1 LEAIDELIRKDNEQI
16 MLRIAL
22 LQINAK
28 QARNEL
34 LSGAFQEL
42 INREDRDQRIRYI
55 SQFIPLINDL
65 VLFPDDELLK
75 KLRTYGFSNTVIK
88 WFTPLTD
95 ILSELDKLRN
105 LDGVFFVLQGFLFA
119 SLTHLQLKIRN
130 EIIESFDLHVK
141 HGKNEESNILHK
153 MTDNFIRK
161 LAYNE
166 KNNLTPKL
174 NQAEKVLFDII
185 KETEYITNREFD
197 FRSFMRDASM
207 GEFEGGEDFF
217 LTFKVFDTSKNKV
230 YAALFDLV
238 KLTYKDKEMMTQEE
252 FENQEELSYNGSYHL
267 YRASRVKK
275 ILLKK

>member
-1 LEAIDELIRKDNEQI
+1 MEAIDELIRQDNENI
-16 MLRIAL
+16 SIRVSY
-22 LQINAK
+22 LQKNAK

-34 LSGAFQEL
+34 FSGAFQGL
-42 INREDRDQRIRYI
+42 SNPEDRDARIRYI
-55 SQFIPLINDL
+55 IQFLPLVNAL
-65 VLFPDDELLK
+65 VLFPDDEIIK
-75 KLRTYGFSNTVIK
+75 KLRKFGFSNTVIK
-88 WFTPLTD
+88 WFTPIAD
-95 ILSELDKLRN
+95 ILTELDKLRK
-105 LDGVFFVLQGFLFA
+105 LDGVFLVLDGFLFA
-119 SLTHLQLKIRN
+119 SLTHLQIKICN

-166 KNNLTPKL
+166 KINQTPKL
-174 NQAEKVLFDII
+174 DQAEKVMYDII
-185 KETEYITNREFD
+185 KDAENVTNREFD
-197 FRSFMRDASM
+197 LRSFMRVASM
-207 GEFEGGEDFF
+207 GEFETGKDFF
-217 LTFKVFDTSKNKV
+217 LTFKVVGLSKNKV

-252 FENQEELSYNGSYHL
+252 FENQEEVSYNGSYHL